1 MEWCSFDAGPA
12 VAGPL
17 RGDPNVSAVPGPE
30 QCESGA
36 EAGVGGT
43 FRPGTRT
50 SDDGQEMRNQSL
62 GAYFAPSSPRVAVNH
77 RQGTF

>member
-36 EAGVGGT
+36 EAGVGGA
-43 FRPGTRT
+43 FRPGSRA
-50 SDDGQEMRNQSL
+50 SGEVREIRNQTL
-62 GAYFAPSSPRVAVNH
+62 GADFAP
-77 RQGTF
+77 